1 MLRIVFFIVV
11 VCFACGACVAGFLL
25 GKNVTFVQQWPLFE
39 ALRNTAAIIFAVVGA
54 WLAIIFP
61 ERIKM
66 PFGRAKNEPADSNG
80 SSMGL
85 LLTPAVHSTILLVV
99 LLLIGVTAPLMK
111 QIPQIMIHVEIFRGI
126 SFALLIALTLWQ
138 SAIVVMTLFPAEMV
152 LSASQREKASEKIQK
167 RFGRLRR

>member
-1 MLRIVFFIVV
+1 MLI
-11 VCFACGACVAGFLL
+11 CCACIACAAGFVL
-25 GKNVTFVQQWPLFE
+25 GQKVKFVQQWPLFE

-61 ERIKM
+61 ERLKI
-66 PFGRAKNEPADSNG
+66 PFGRAKNDSANTNG
-80 SSMGL
+80 SSIGL

-99 LLLIGVTAPLMK
+99 LLLIGITAPLMK
-111 QIPQIMIHVEIFRGI
+111 QIPQIMAHVEIFRGI
-126 SFALLIALTLWQ
+126 SFTLLIFLTLWQ

-152 LSASQREKASEKIQK
+152 LSATQREKAANSIEK

>member
-1 MLRIVFFIVV
+1 M
-11 VCFACGACVAGFLL
+11 AGFLL
-25 GKNVTFVQQWPLFE
+25 GQKVAFAQQWPLFE

-61 ERIKM
+61 ERLKM
-66 PFGRAKNEPADSNG
+66 PFGRAKNESRDSNG

-111 QIPQIMIHVEIFRGI
+111 QIPQVMKHVEMFRGI
-126 SFALLIALTLWQ
+126 SFTLLIALTLWQ

-152 LSASQREKASEKIQK
+152 LSASQHEKAADKIQK